1 MSEQQ
6 AIEGNERGLTEAQR
20 ESALRKP
27 LTRFKRNR
35 SKPAELEA
43 LRHKLIQ
50 ARVMQGMMTIE
61 AAEKFGYANS
71 SQLSQIESGVR
82 PTPSDWK
89 FLRQAAEVYAVSTD
103 WLLGLSPN
111 MEQDARIVREHA
123 LLRGSESIV
132 RGFIAQ
138 MAEAIIQTARQT
150 NVVEEEL
157 ARVLEDVDTV
167 AARFERF
174 AARPEFEDMPGGA
187 PILVAV
193 ARLAKGAAPMRAKL
207 EKLRAVE
214 TVLAELKA
222 GNSIAPQRFA
232 EFFGQREEEASLGTP
247 EILENVP

>member
-35 SKPAELEA
+35 SKPGELEA

-50 ARVMQGMMTIE
+50 ARVTQGMMTIE

-89 FLRQAAEVYAVSTD
+89 FLRQAADVYAVSTD

-111 MEQDARIVREHA
+111 MEQDARVVREHA

-150 NVVEEEL
+150 NVIEEEL
-157 ARVLEDVDTV
+157 VRVLEDVDTLT
-167 AARFERF
+167 ARFERF

-187 PILVAV
+187 PILAAVERLVASV
-193 ARLAKGAAPMRAKL
+193 APMRVKL
-207 EKLRAVE
+207 SKLQAVE
-214 TVLAELKA
+214 ATLAELKS
-222 GNSIAPQRFA
+222 GKLIPPERFTDFFA
-232 EFFGQREEEASLGTP
+232 ERDE
-247 EILENVP
+247 